1 MGRRVAW
8 LLLLV
13 LALPL
18 VPGGGVARSADLE
31 ERLED
36 VRQQQAQKREAIE
49 EAQGSIFA
57 VTREV
62 GQLDRQIEQYNR
74 EIKELEAMLG
84 EAQAQLQETERALAE
99 AEAELAR
106 SMDVLKRRVRGY
118 YQQGP
123 VGYLA
128 VLLEASDFGDFVTRL
143 ELLKRVLVQD
153 AALVREIRAERA
165 RIEEQRQVLAARR
178 DRIAALKN
186 QQEAARSALLARQ
199 RDRQT
204 YLAQVSRNLSRYQAE
219 LDALEAQ
226 EREILRQIALQR
238 GRRDG
243 GTPATGGFAWP
254 VPGYRSVS
262 SGYGMRLHP
271 ILGTR
276 RFHDGIDIPAPTG
289 TAVVAAQRGT
299 VIYVGSLQ
307 GYGNVVML
315 DHGGGVTTL
324 YAHLSRQLVGEG
336 QEVSRG
342 QAIGR
347 VGSTGL
353 ATGPHLHF
361 SVRVNGTPVD
371 PWGYL

>member
-1 MGRRVAW
+1 MVRRG
-8 LLLLV
+8 
-13 LALPL
+13 LALL
-18 VPGGGVARSADLE
+18 ALALLFVSGTGVARSADLE
-31 ERLED
+31 ERLEE
-36 VRQQQAQKREAIE
+36 VRQQQAEKREAIE
-49 EAQGSIFA
+49 EARSNIFT

-62 GQLDRQIEQYNR
+62 ARLDQQIEQRNR

-84 EAQAQLQETERALAE
+84 EAQAQLRETERALAE

-106 SMDVLKRRVRGY
+106 SMDVLKRRIRGY
-118 YQQGP
+118 YQQGRI
-123 VGYLA
+123 GYLA

-143 ELLKRVLVQD
+143 ELLRRVVIQD
-153 AALVREIRAERA
+153 AALVREIRAEQA
-165 RIEEQRQVLAARR
+165 RIEEQRKVLEARR

-199 RDRQT
+199 RERQVF
-204 YLAQVSRNLSRYQAE
+204 LAQVSRNLSRYQAE
-219 LDALEAQ
+219 LDTLEAQ

-243 GTPATGGFAWP
+243 APAAGNFTWP

-289 TAVVAAQRGT
+289 AAVVAAQSGT

-324 YAHLSRQLVGEG
+324 YAHLSSQLVSEG

-353 ATGPHLHF
+353 STGPHLHF

-371 PWGYL
+371 PGSYL

>member
-1 MGRRVAW
+1 MVRRGLTV
-8 LLLLV
+8 LV
-13 LALPL
+13 LVALF
-18 VPGGGVARSADLE
+18 VTGAEVARSADLE
-31 ERLED
+31 ERLEE
-36 VRQQQAQKREAIE
+36 VRQQQAQVREEIQ
-49 EAQGSIFA
+49 EARSSIFA

-62 GQLDRQIEQYNR
+62 ARLDQQIQERSR

-84 EAQAQLQETERALAE
+84 EAQAQLRETERALAE

-106 SMDVLKRRVRGY
+106 SMNVLKRRIRGY
-118 YQQGP
+118 YQQGR

-128 VLLEASDFGDFVTRL
+128 VLLEARDFGDFVTRL
-143 ELLKRVLVQD
+143 ELIRRVLIQD
-153 AALVREIRAERA
+153 AALVREIRAEQA
-165 RIEEQRQVLAARR
+165 RIEEQKRVLEARR
-178 DRIAALKN
+178 NRIAELKS
-186 QQEAARSALLARQ
+186 QQEASRNALLARQ
-199 RDRQT
+199 QEKQVFLT
-204 YLAQVSRNLSRYQAE
+204 QVSRNLSRYQAE

-238 GRRDG
+238 GRRDR
-243 GTPATGGFAWP
+243 AQAVGGFTWP

-262 SGYGMRLHP
+262 SGYGMRVHP
-271 ILGTR
+271 ILRTT

-289 TAVVAAQRGT
+289 AAVVAAQSGT

-324 YAHLSRQLVGEG
+324 YAHLSSQLVNEG
-336 QEVSRG
+336 QEVTKG

-353 ATGPHLHF
+353 STGPHLHF
-361 SVRVNGTPVD
+361 SVRVNGAPVD
-371 PWGYL
+371 PMGYL